1 VKFYLIS
8 LYKIC
13 VVFFSGLAPSEKN
26 AAGRKILCH
35 AACQLFSK
43 C

>member
-1 VKFYLIS
+1 ML
-8 LYKIC
+8 
-13 VVFFSGLAPSEKN
+13 FFFFGCSLAPSEKN
-26 AAGRKILCH
+26 AAGRKILCN